1 MTELQRPLLLE
12 PLTRDPLVSVLVANF
27 NYERY
32 IALAL
37 ESVLAQTYSNFEV
50 IVCDDG
56 SEDRSPQ
63 VISEFVRR
71 DPRIKLFTQPNG
83 GVASALNRAFEESS
97 GEIVCLLDAD
107 DVFLPTKLLQVVSA
121 FKPGRW
127 GVVVHPLLVVDGDG
141 REVQRKPAFSNFEE
155 GWIGDRVAARGG
167 RWSYM
172 EASAVCLRRSVA
184 DLAFPIPE
192 DSFRTWAD
200 AYLCVVGALLS
211 PVGFVDEILA
221 HYRIHGANVSGFDAL
236 DVDHGAKAMD
246 GYRRLAGGAG
256 DRLRQLG
263 ALDVSLR
270 PEDNLGYLESDLM
283 LRLFRKNAARGT
295 TSKVYARYARHV
307 VKDPL
312 YTRSRKVLSLFFF
325 GTSMLLPRRLRPRW
339 ITAGL
344 TQSRSK
350 EQIRKLLDSLRTMAT
365 RTAR

>member
-1 MTELQRPLLLE
+1 MTDLQRPLLLE
-12 PLTRDPLVSVLVANF
+12 PLTQDPLVSVLVANF

-32 IALAL
+32 IALTL
-37 ESVLAQTYSNFEV
+37 ESMVAQTYSNFEV

-83 GVASALNRAFEESS
+83 GVASALNRAFDESS
-97 GEIVCLLDAD
+97 GEIICLLDAD
-107 DVFLPTKLLQVVSA
+107 DTFLPTKLADVVSA
-121 FKPGRW
+121 FETHSW

-141 REVQRKPAFSNFEE
+141 RQVQRKPAFSNFEA

-184 DLAFPIPE
+184 QLAFPIPE

-246 GYRRLAGGAG
+246 GYRRLAGGVS
-256 DRLRQLG
+256 DRMRGLG
-263 ALDVSLR
+263 APEVSLR

-283 LRLFRKNAARGT
+283 LRLFRKDAARG
-295 TSKVYARYARHV
+295 SAAKVYLRYARHV
-307 VKDPL
+307 VRDPL
-312 YTRSRKVLSLFFF
+312 YTRSRKALSIFFF
-325 GTSMLLPRRLRPRW
+325 GTSLLLPRRFRPPW

-344 TQSRSK
+344 TQSRTK
-350 EQIRKLLDSLRTMAT
+350 EHIRKLLRRLPT
-365 RTAR
+365 TAARNS

>member
-1 MTELQRPLLLE
+1 MIDLQRPLLLE
-12 PLTRDPLVSVLVANF
+12 PLAQDPLVSVLVANF

-32 IALAL
+32 IALTL
-37 ESVLAQTYSNFEV
+37 ESMLTQTYSNFEV

-71 DPRIKLFTQPNG
+71 DARIKLFTQPNG
-83 GVASALNRAFEESS
+83 GVASALNRAFDESS

-107 DVFLPTKLLQVVSA
+107 DIFLPTKLAHVVRA
-121 FKPGRW
+121 FEAQSW
-127 GVVVHPLLVVDGDG
+127 GVVVHPLLVVDSDG
-141 REVQRKPAFSNFEE
+141 RQVQRKPTFSNFEA

-184 DLAFPIPE
+184 RLAFPIPE

-200 AYLCVVGALLS
+200 AYLCVAGALLS

-236 DVDHGAKAMD
+236 DIDHGAKAMD
-246 GYRRLAGGAG
+246 GYRRLASGVN
-256 DRLRQLG
+256 DRMWRLG
-263 ALDVSLR
+263 APEVSLR

-283 LRLFRKNAARGT
+283 LRLFRKDVARG
-295 TSKVYARYARHV
+295 SAGKVYLRYARQV
-307 VKDPL
+307 VSDPL
-312 YTRSRKVLSLFFF
+312 YTRSRKALSIFFF
-325 GTSMLLPRRLRPRW
+325 ATSMLLPRSFRPR
-339 ITAGL
+339 
-344 TQSRSK
+344 
-350 EQIRKLLDSLRTMAT
+350 
-365 RTAR
+365 